1 MLLDKVHGPDDLK
14 KIAVEDLPRLA
25 AEIREVILAAVA
37 RQGGHLA
44 SSLGAVELI
53 LALHYCLDICK
64 DKIIF
69 DVGHQAYA
77 HKILTGRSKEF
88 CSLRTYKGISGFPS
102 REESR
107 YDCFSTGHS
116 SNAVSL
122 ALGVACARDFTGAD
136 FKVVAVIGDGSLSG
150 GLCFEGLN
158 NAGHMP
164 GHTKKDMMV
173 VLNTNEMSIAP
184 NAGALS
190 TYLNKLISLPIYNHF
205 KDSLES
211 FARTRI
217 RKGNRLVKIAAKFEE
232 SLKGLFVPGIFF
244 EELGFRYFGPF
255 DGHDLPL
262 LVRTMRNILPL
273 KGPLLM
279 HVVTKKGKG
288 YLPAEKDPVTF
299 HGISSFDIATGKP
312 LRKEKDSARTY
323 TQVFSET
330 LVECAQKNSKI
341 VAITAAM
348 PEGTGLDAFRDRF
361 PRRLFDVGIA
371 EGHGVC
377 FAAGLACQGL
387 RPVVAVYSTFLQRAY
402 DQIIEDVAL
411 QEAPVIICVDRAG
424 IVGEDG
430 KTHQGI
436 FDIAFLRTVPSLVVM
451 APKDGPELK
460 QMFEYAL
467 TLSTPVAI
475 RYPRAKVPHSAHKQ
489 TALLQGRPEVLKEG
503 SDYLVIALGSMVEPA
518 HEAVA
523 LLEKEGLSGGLI
535 NARFVK
541 PIDEEF
547 LRQLA
552 AGVQHVFTVEEGIVN
567 GGFGCAVSEAL
578 GRQVVAL
585 GVPCAFITHGRR
597 DELLAL
603 HGLDAGAIACTI
615 RNACGR
621 ARCGGENMKK
631 HG

>member
-1 MLLDKVHGPDDLK
+1 MLLEKIRKPQDLK
-14 KIAVEDLPRLA
+14 KIRVEDLPRLA
-25 AEIREVILAAVA
+25 TEIRETILKAVA
-37 RQGGHLA
+37 RSGGHLA

-53 LALHYCLDICK
+53 VALHYCLDVCA

-77 HKILTGRSKEF
+77 HKILTGRSKDF
-88 CSLRTYKGISGFPS
+88 CSLRQYKGISGFPS

-107 YDCFSTGHS
+107 YDCFTTGHS

-122 ALGVACARDFTGAD
+122 ALGVACARDYSGENY
-136 FKVVAVIGDGSLSG
+136 KVVCVIGDGSLSG

-164 GHTKKDMMV
+164 GHPKKDILV

-205 KDSLES
+205 KDSLET

-217 RKGNRLVKIAAKFEE
+217 RKGNRLVKLAAKFEE

-255 DGHDLPL
+255 DGHDMQL

-288 YLPAEKDPVTF
+288 YAPAEKDPVTY
-299 HGISSFDIATGKP
+299 HGIGAFDIATGAPVK
-312 LRKEKDSARTY
+312 KDAAAAKTY
-323 TQVFSET
+323 TQVFGET
-330 LVECAQKNSKI
+330 LVAYAQKNEKI

-361 PRRLFDVGIA
+361 GNRYYDVGIA
-371 EGHGVC
+371 EGHAAC

-402 DQIIEDVAL
+402 DQIIEDVSL
-411 QEAPVIICVDRAG
+411 QEAPVVFCVDRAG

-436 FDIAFLRTVPSLVVM
+436 FDIAYLRTVPSLTIM
-451 APKDGPELK
+451 APKDAEELK
-460 QMFEYAL
+460 SMLAYAL
-467 TLSTPVAI
+467 ALPAPSAI
-475 RYPRAKVPHSAHKQ
+475 RYPRAKIPSQAWGGQAPLVA
-489 TALLQGRPEVLKEG
+489 GRPEVLSEG
-503 SDYLVIALGSMVEPA
+503 ADYCLIALGSMVTNA
-518 HEAVA
+518 LGAVRM
-523 LLEKEGLSGGLI
+523 LEKDGLSGMLL

-541 PIDEEF
+541 PIDEKH
-547 LRQLA
+547 LRQLVKDA
-552 AGVQHVFTVEEGIVN
+552 PCVITVEEGIVS
-567 GGFGCAVSEAL
+567 GGFGCAVRDAL
-578 GRQVVAL
+578 GRQVTSL
-585 GVPCAFITHGRR
+585 GLPPAFIPHGTR
-597 DELLAL
+597 DELLDM
-603 HGLDAGAIACTI
+603 HGLSSQGIADSV
-615 RNACGR
+615 RNIVGR
-621 ARCGGENMKK
+621 QRSGLRT
-631 HG
+631 

>member
-1 MLLDKVHGPDDLK
+1 MLLDRLHEPADLK
-14 KIAVEDLPRLA
+14 KICVEDLPRLA
-25 AEIREVILAAVA
+25 AEIREIILTAVS
-37 RQGGHLA
+37 RRGGHLA

-53 LALHYCLDICK
+53 LALHYCLDVSK

-77 HKILTGRSKEF
+77 HKILTGRSREF
-88 CSLRTYKGISGFPS
+88 GTLRSYQGICGFPS

-122 ALGVACARDFTGAD
+122 ALGLASARDFTKAD
-136 FKVVAVIGDGSLSG
+136 FRVAAVIGDGSLSG

-158 NAGHMP
+158 NAGHA
-164 GHTKKDMMV
+164 KKDLLV

-190 TYLNKLISLPIYNHF
+190 TYLNKLISMPIYNHF

-217 RKGNRLVKIAAKFEE
+217 RKGNRLIKIAAKFEE

-255 DGHDLPL
+255 DGHDPSL
-262 LVRTMRNILPL
+262 LVKTMKNILPL

-288 YLPAEKDPVTF
+288 YSPAEKDPVTF

-312 LRKEKDSARTY
+312 VRKEKDPGQTY
-323 TQVFSET
+323 TQVFSEA
-330 LVECAQKNSKI
+330 LVESAQKNGKVI
-341 VAITAAM
+341 AVTAAM

-361 PRRLFDVGIA
+361 GQRFYDVGIA
-371 EGHGVC
+371 EEHAVC

-411 QEAPVIICVDRAG
+411 QEMPVIFAVDRAG

-436 FDIAFLRTVPSLVVM
+436 FDIAFLRTVPSLTFM
-451 APKDGPELK
+451 APKDGAELK
-460 QMFEYAL
+460 QMLEYAL
-467 TLSTPVAI
+467 TLETPAAI
-475 RYPRAKVPHSAHKQ
+475 RYPRGRVPATAFQQ
-489 TALLQGRPEVLKEG
+489 TPIMSGRPEVIKEG
-503 SDYLVIALGSMVEPA
+503 NDFLVVALGSMVAPA
-518 HEAVA
+518 WEAVR
-523 LLEKEGLSGGLI
+523 LLENDGLSGGLL
-535 NARFVK
+535 NARFIK
-541 PIDEEF
+541 PLDERF
-547 LRQLA
+547 LREA
-552 AGVQHVFTVEEGIVN
+552 AARARHIITIEEGIVS
-567 GGFGCAVSEAL
+567 GGFGSAVSEAL
-578 GRQVVAL
+578 GRPVVTL
-585 GVPCAFITHGRR
+585 GLPCSFIPHGGR

-603 HGLDAGAIACTI
+603 YGLSADKIADSI
-615 RNACGR
+615 RSACGR
-621 ARCGGENMKK
+621 SGPASRT
-631 HG
+631 